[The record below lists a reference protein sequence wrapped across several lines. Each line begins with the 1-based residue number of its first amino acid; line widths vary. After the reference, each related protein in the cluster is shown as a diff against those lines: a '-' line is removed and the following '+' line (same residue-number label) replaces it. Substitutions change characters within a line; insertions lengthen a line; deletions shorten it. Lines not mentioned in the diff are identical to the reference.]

1 MANTPQPK
9 QAIVVRGF
17 VNGLG
22 LVRALSA
29 LNFRVL
35 IPEQKSMPNTIQATI
50 EEAAGVPRQS
60 YPVTHGRPFPKGALH
75 DPGQVRLTQAQG
87 DELPLA
93 TTVLATWPDGSI
105 KWLLLDTQVTLRARQ
120 ILPLVIEYGQ
130 DITHTQVTSPLQI
143 SPLTDGL
150 RVETGA
156 LTVTL
161 NGSGPAP
168 FA

>member
-1 MANTPQPK
+1 MIMAAWNRWCG
-9 QAIVVRGF
+9 ACC
-17 VNGLG
+17 
-22 LVRALSA
+22 
-29 LNFRVL
+29 
-35 IPEQKSMPNTIQATI
+35 
-50 EEAAGVPRQS
+50 
-60 YPVTHGRPFPKGALH
+60 PFPKGALH

-87 DELPLA
+87 GELPLA

>member
-1 MANTPQPK
+1 MTKKDQPASRHDLK
-9 QAIVVRGF
+9 MSRPPSNDYGSLEQMVRGLLPLPK
-17 VNGLG
+17 GCAARSRSG
-22 LVRALSA
+22 AADPGPGR
-29 LNFRVL
+29 R
-35 IPEQKSMPNTIQATI
+35 T
-50 EEAAGVPRQS
+50 AAGDHGAGHLARWLDQMAAAG
-60 YPVTHGRPFPKGALH
+60 YPG
-75 DPGQVRLTQAQG
+75 
-87 DELPLA
+87 
-93 TTVLATWPDGSI
+93 
-105 KWLLLDTQVTLRARQ
+105 TLRARQ

>member
-1 MANTPQPK
+1 MIMAAWNRWCG
-9 QAIVVRGF
+9 ACC
-17 VNGLG
+17 
-22 LVRALSA
+22 
-29 LNFRVL
+29 
-35 IPEQKSMPNTIQATI
+35 
-50 EEAAGVPRQS
+50 
-60 YPVTHGRPFPKGALH
+60 PFPKGALH

-87 DELPLA
+87 GELPLA

-150 RVETGA
+150 RVD
-156 LTVTL
+156 
-161 NGSGPAP
+161 NRGSDRNAQWLRSSP
-168 FA
+168 FCPGWRLPG